1 MGTGRVQASK
11 ASSRAR
17 STACLL
23 LEDRSCGRIAHA
35 GARWEGLSA
44 HYPPAIRLLPAYYAI
59 RLWRRM
65 AEVEK
70 ECDMAHTLAPSRLDA
85 PRCITA
91 GGATC
96 GASLLAAG
104 EKSEERTLG
113 FVSFSDLLITKFAFF
128 TKGTAH
134 RALQYTYGN
143 FQPSWGWL
151 GMGGR

>member
-1 MGTGRVQASK
+1 VGTGRVQASK

-113 FVSFSDLLITKFAFF
+113 FVSFSDLLDFGHPAPQADSIV
-128 TKGTAH
+128 
-134 RALQYTYGN
+134 
-143 FQPSWGWL
+143 
-151 GMGGR
+151 GGQQADSRRIVGG